1 MMQCILDFMSG
12 DVWKT
17 APVNEQPSLTLVRWQ
32 VMQLPNGDRH
42 FVGYAVENKEGR
54 ASTAVATFDA
64 TSLKCVT
71 ASGRV
76 YKLSGRPGHDGDA
89 EYVWQ
94 AWRRIN
100 DAPDWTDITA
110 QVWAAHVE
118 ARKPAAES
126 DEGALG

>member
-1 MMQCILDFMSG
+1 MQDILDFMSG
-12 DVWKT
+12 GVWKT
-17 APVNEQPSLTLVRWQ
+17 VRVHEQPSLTLVRWQ

-54 ASTAVATFDA
+54 ASTAVTTFDA
-64 TSLKCVT
+64 TSLKGVT

-89 EYVWQ
+89 ENVWH
-94 AWRRIN
+94 AWTRIKE
-100 DAPDWTDITA
+100 APEWTDITA
-110 QVWAAHVE
+110 EVWAAHVE

-126 DEGALG
+126 DESALG